1 MEPSLSGRCAR
12 ANVQAGLRRHTPNQ
26 HSNDE
31 RRKDVAELEHE
42 LEHNGDIRLGD
53 ERLRPTSTARLYA
66 QLHLDGRRSL
76 AATADAVSTSPCS
89 ASTPPC
95 HRVHDA
101 SRRASTASAL
111 AVRTASQL
119 ATDASTALAVD
130 SPRAMAAIA
139 LRL

>member
-53 ERLRPTSTARLYA
+53 KCLRRTSTARVFA
-66 QLHLDGRRSL
+66 QLRLH
-76 AATADAVSTSPCS
+76 
-89 ASTPPC
+89 
-95 HRVHDA
+95 
-101 SRRASTASAL
+101 
-111 AVRTASQL
+111 VRGL
-119 ATDASTALAVD
+119 ATD
-130 SPRAMAAIA
+130 SPLAMAPNHEA
-139 LRL
+139 LIPIVSSYPY